1 MRFETQAGTLGDEVV
16 ACALAIGRIQYIIYT
31 GLILAIDI
39 LQRLL
44 FVLAEAVGCLDEVV
58 VADRL
63 HPRQVESV
71 VETIVLVARLLVD
84 QLVAQGT
91 RLIEILQF
99 RAVLSVALRVAVAAR
114 DRGTE
119 HTSLAVELTAEL

>member
-1 MRFETQAGTLGDEVV
+1 M
-16 ACALAIGRIQYIIYT
+16 
-31 GLILAIDI
+31 AIDI